1 MQRDKATDSIEAMN
15 TTLKTSAK
23 KALGAIGLEDQA
35 KLLWA
40 ARNAHGR
47 RNIRDDRQLKFLI
60 RATLTPTSNC
70 IDVGAAHGDILRE
83 MVLIAPQ
90 GQHMAF
96 EPIPA
101 AADMLKAEFPN
112 VDICANALSNQAGDA
127 EYHIADNA
135 PLSGLQQRDWL
146 GAHYETITVPVAC
159 LDELVPVGKKIDFIK
174 IDVEG
179 AQVRVLQGA
188 IRVLTEH
195 HPLLWI
201 EHGDKSAGA
210 HGTTRRDLWDLLV
223 DNDYRLFTADGDG
236 PLSWEEF
243 DSAEVKRLWTF
254 LAHR

>member
-1 MQRDKATDSIEAMN
+1 MN
-15 TTLKTSAK
+15 ATLKKNAK
-23 KALGAIGLEDQA
+23 VVLGAIGLEDQA
-35 KLLWA
+35 KRLWA
-40 ARNAHGR
+40 ARNASGR
-47 RNIRDDRQLKFLI
+47 RNIRDDRQLKFLM

-70 IDVGAAHGDILRE
+70 IDVGAAQGDILRE
-83 MVLIAPQ
+83 MVLMAPQ
-90 GQHMAF
+90 GQHTAF

-101 AADMLKAEFPN
+101 AWKALKVRFPT
-112 VDICANALSNQAGDA
+112 VEIHGIALSNQAGDA
-127 EYHIADNA
+127 EYHIADDA

-146 GAHYETITVPVAC
+146 GASYETITVPVAR
-159 LDELVPVGKKIDFIK
+159 LDELVPAGKEVDFIK

-188 IRVLTEH
+188 TRVLEEH

-210 HGTTRRDLWDLLV
+210 HGTTRRDLWNLLT
-223 DNDYRLFTADGDG
+223 DYDYRVFTADGDG

-243 DSAEVKRLWTF
+243 DSAGVKRLWTY

>member
-1 MQRDKATDSIEAMN
+1 MRCSRVIDSINAMN
-15 TTLKTSAK
+15 TSIKTSAK

-40 ARNAHGR
+40 ARNASGR

-60 RATLTPTSNC
+60 RATLTPTANC
-70 IDVGAAHGDILRE
+70 VDVGAADGDILRE

-101 AADMLKAEFPN
+101 AADALKKDFPT
-112 VDICANALSNQAGDA
+112 VDIHAIALSNQAGQA
-127 EYHIADNA
+127 EYHIADDA

-146 GAHYETITVPVAC
+146 GAKYKTITVPVAC
-159 LDELVPVGKKIDFIK
+159 LDELIPAGKKIDFIK

-210 HGTTRRDLWDLLV
+210 HGTTRRDLWDLLAG
-223 DNDYRLFTADGDG
+223 NDYRLFTADGEG
-236 PLSWEEF
+236 PLSWGEF

-254 LAHR
+254 LAHQ